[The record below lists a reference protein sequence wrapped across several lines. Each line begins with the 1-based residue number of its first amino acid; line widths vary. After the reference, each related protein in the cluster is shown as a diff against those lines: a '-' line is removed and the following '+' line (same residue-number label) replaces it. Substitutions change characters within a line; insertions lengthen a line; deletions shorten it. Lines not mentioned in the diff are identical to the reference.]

1 METGQLV
8 VALAAGVQSERVLF
22 REQDTAP
29 YECDGLTMYKAKP
42 KAVSYTHLRAHETS

>member
-8 VALAAGVQSERVLF
+8 AALAAGVQSERVLF

-29 YECDGLTMYKAKP
+29 YECDGLTMYKTEA
-42 KAVSYTHLRAHETS
+42 